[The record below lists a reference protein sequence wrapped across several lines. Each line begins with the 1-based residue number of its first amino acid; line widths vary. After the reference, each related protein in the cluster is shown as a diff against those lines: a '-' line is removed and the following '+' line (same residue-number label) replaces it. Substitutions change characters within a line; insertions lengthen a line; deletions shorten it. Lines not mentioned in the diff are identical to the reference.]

1 MSHYE
6 ERLEKDLVNIRSEVS
21 KLAGWVDEAVNNS
34 IHALLSGNEELAN
47 TTILHDG
54 PINRKMREIDS
65 MCHRFVAVHLPSAG
79 PLRLI
84 SSVIRIN
91 IILERIGDY
100 AVTISRELQQ
110 LSEVN
115 AALDENAARGI
126 ELLANEVQL
135 MLKQA
140 ITSFEE
146 SNMEL
151 AKSTIA
157 MASQIDNTVGGLYQG
172 LYDENLN
179 WPLKERF
186 AIFSVYHRLERIADQ
201 AKNLCEQTV
210 FTVSG
215 QAKASKVYHI
225 LFLDDD
231 NSCLSQ
237 MAEAVARKHFPES
250 GVYQSVAGA
259 APAAKLSDGLLEF
272 MDSHGMQTTDV
283 AIRAND
289 LTPIQLSGFHVIVSL
304 QAPVRTYIKN
314 PPFNTTSITWELGSV
329 PEGCACNAQAYEN
342 IHRELAVRIKDLMVL
357 LRGEDAS

>member
-6 ERLEKDLVNIRSEVS
+6 ERLEHDLENIRSQVS
-21 KLAGWVDEAVNNS
+21 ILASWVDKALSNS
-34 IHALLSGNEELAN
+34 IHALLSGNEELGSQ
-47 TTILHDG
+47 TILGDG

-65 MCHRFVAVHLPSAG
+65 LCHKFIAVHLPSGG

-84 SSVIRIN
+84 SSVIRMN

-110 LSEVN
+110 LREVN

-126 ELLANEVQL
+126 ELLASEVQL

-140 ITSFEE
+140 VTSFEE
-146 SNMEL
+146 SNIEL

-157 MASQIDNTVGGLYQG
+157 MAPQVSNTVAGLYQG
-172 LYDENLN
+172 LNDENLN

-186 AIFSVYHRLERIADQ
+186 AIFSVYHRLERVADQ

-215 QAKASKVYHI
+215 QGKGSKVYHI
-225 LFLDDD
+225 LFIDDD

-237 MAEAVARKHFPES
+237 LAEAVARKHFPES
-250 GVYQSVAGA
+250 GVYLSAAGV
-259 APAAKLSDGLLEF
+259 APASSLSEGLLDF
-272 MDSHGMQTTDV
+272 MDSHGLQTTNV
-283 AIRAND
+283 ELRAND
-289 LTPIQLSGFHVIVSL
+289 LTPIQMSGFNVIVSL
-304 QAPVRTYIKN
+304 QAPVRTYIKH
-314 PPFNTTSITWELGSV
+314 PPFNTTLLHWKLSSV
-329 PEGCACNAQAYEN
+329 PEGCVCNADAYEN

>member
-179 WPLKERF
+179 WPLKEGLPYFRCITGWKELPTRQKTCANRPCSLF
-186 AIFSVYHRLERIADQ
+186 RARPRRARYITFYFLMMTTAASARWPKRLPANIS
-201 AKNLCEQTV
+201 L
-210 FTVSG
+210 
-215 QAKASKVYHI
+215 KAAY
-225 LFLDDD
+225 
-231 NSCLSQ
+231 
-237 MAEAVARKHFPES
+237 
-250 GVYQSVAGA
+250 
-259 APAAKLSDGLLEF
+259 
-272 MDSHGMQTTDV
+272 
-283 AIRAND
+283 IR
-289 LTPIQLSGFHVIVSL
+289 V
-304 QAPVRTYIKN
+304 
-314 PPFNTTSITWELGSV
+314 
-329 PEGCACNAQAYEN
+329 
-342 IHRELAVRIKDLMVL
+342 
-357 LRGEDAS
+357 

>member
-6 ERLEKDLVNIRSEVS
+6 ERLEKDLDNIRSEVS
-21 KLAGWVDEAVNNS
+21 ELASWVDVAVNNS
-34 IHALLSGNEELAN
+34 IHALLSRNDELASA
-47 TTILHDG
+47 TILHDG
-54 PINRKMREIDS
+54 PINRKMRKIDAL
-65 MCHRFVAVHLPSAG
+65 CHRFVAVHLPSAG

-110 LSEVN
+110 VN
-115 AALDENAARGI
+115 KPLDESLARGI
-126 ELLANEVQL
+126 EFLASEVQL
-135 MLKQA
+135 MLRQA
-140 ITSFEE
+140 VTSFEE
-146 SNMEL
+146 SNIEL

-157 MASQIDNTVGGLYQG
+157 MSSQISNTVTGLYQG
-172 LYDENLN
+172 LCDDKAS
-179 WPLKERF
+179 WSLKERF

-215 QAKASKVYHI
+215 KGKASKVYHI
-225 LFLDDD
+225 LFIDDD

-250 GVYQSVAGA
+250 GVYLSVAGA
-259 APAAKLSDGLLEF
+259 TPAASLSKGLLEF
-272 MDSHGMQTTDV
+272 MDSHGMQTTNV
-283 AIRAND
+283 ELRAND

-304 QAPVRTYIKN
+304 QAPVRTYIQN
-314 PPFNTTSITWELGSV
+314 PPFSTTQLNWKLTSV
-329 PEGCACNAQAYEN
+329 PEGCVCDEQAYEN
-342 IHRELAVRIKDLMVL
+342 IHRELSVRIKDLMVM